1 MAVCFPRCV
10 RIFGYGFS
18 KVRAVHERRG
28 NADFKRRGGRWG
40 TVWYVGALGKNIRKI
55 TEYTRS
61 RLKEDAM
68 PIQLIISLVPLY
80 DEPGSF
86 RPVAPRAASLVPLP
100 LYGESGSLRPV
111 APRAASLVP
120 FPLYGEP
127 GSLRPVAPRA
137 ASLVPL
143 PLYGESGSLRPVAPR
158 AASLVPFPLYG
169 EPGSLRPVAPRA
181 ASLVPFPL
189 YGEPGSLRPV
199 APRAASLVPLPLYGE
214 SGSLRP
220 VRPFK
225 AFADTVSFISVYEG
239 LPVGPQIF
247 CGGKIPGRAG
257 GFLLGRA
264 GLSEFYAFLT

>member
-1 MAVCFPRCV
+1 MLRKPEFVSVMAVCFPRCV

-18 KVRAVHERRG
+18 KVRAVHERRK

-68 PIQLIISLVPLY
+68 SIQLIISLV
-80 DEPGSF
+80 
-86 RPVAPRAASLVPLP
+86 P

-120 FPLYGEP
+120 LPLYGEP
-127 GSLRPVAPRA
+127 
-137 ASLVPL
+137 
-143 PLYGESGSLRPVAPR
+143 
-158 AASLVPFPLYG
+158 
-169 EPGSLRPVAPRA
+169 
-181 ASLVPFPL
+181 
-189 YGEPGSLRPV
+189 
-199 APRAASLVPLPLYGE
+199 
-214 SGSLRP
+214 GSLRP

>member
-80 DEPGSF
+80 
-86 RPVAPRAASLVPLP
+86 
-100 LYGESGSLRPV
+100 GES
-111 APRAASLVP
+111 
-120 FPLYGEP
+120 

-158 AASLVPFPLYG
+158 AASLVPL
-169 EPGSLRPVAPRA
+169 
-181 ASLVPFPL
+181 PL

-199 APRAASLVPLPLYGE
+199 APRAASLVPLLLYGE
-214 SGSLRP
+214 PGSLRP

>member
-68 PIQLIISLVPLY
+68 SIQLIISLV
-80 DEPGSF
+80 
-86 RPVAPRAASLVPLP
+86 P

-120 FPLYGEP
+120 LPLYGEP

-143 PLYGESGSLRPVAPR
+143 PLYGE
-158 AASLVPFPLYG
+158 
-169 EPGSLRPVAPRA
+169 PGSLC
-181 ASLVPFPL
+181 
-189 YGEPGSLRPV
+189 PV
-199 APRAASLVPLPLYGE
+199 APRAASLVPLLLYGE
-214 SGSLRP
+214 PGSLCP

>member
-1 MAVCFPRCV
+1 MLRKPEFVSVMAVCFPRCV

-100 LYGESGSLRPV
+100 LYGESGSRRPV
-111 APRAASLVP
+111 VPRAASLVP

-127 GSLRPVAPRA
+127 GSLCPVAPRA

-143 PLYGESGSLRPVAPR
+143 PLYGEP
-158 AASLVPFPLYG
+158 
-169 EPGSLRPVAPRA
+169 
-181 ASLVPFPL
+181 
-189 YGEPGSLRPV
+189 
-199 APRAASLVPLPLYGE
+199 
-214 SGSLRP
+214 GSLRP

>member
-1 MAVCFPRCV
+1 MLRKPEFVSVMAVCFPRCV

-28 NADFKRRGGRWG
+28 NADFKRWGGRWG

-80 DEPGSF
+80 
-86 RPVAPRAASLVPLP
+86 
-100 LYGESGSLRPV
+100 GES
-111 APRAASLVP
+111 
-120 FPLYGEP
+120 

-143 PLYGESGSLRPVAPR
+143 PLYGEP
-158 AASLVPFPLYG
+158 
-169 EPGSLRPVAPRA
+169 
-181 ASLVPFPL
+181 
-189 YGEPGSLRPV
+189 
-199 APRAASLVPLPLYGE
+199 
-214 SGSLRP
+214 GSLRP

>member
-28 NADFKRRGGRWG
+28 NADFKRWGGRWG

-80 DEPGSF
+80 
-86 RPVAPRAASLVPLP
+86 
-100 LYGESGSLRPV
+100 GESGSLRPV

-120 FPLYGEP
+120 LPLYGEP

-143 PLYGESGSLRPVAPR
+143 PLYGEP
-158 AASLVPFPLYG
+158 
-169 EPGSLRPVAPRA
+169 
-181 ASLVPFPL
+181 
-189 YGEPGSLRPV
+189 
-199 APRAASLVPLPLYGE
+199 
-214 SGSLRP
+214 GSLRP

>member
-1 MAVCFPRCV
+1 MLRKPEFVSVMAVCFPRCV

-100 LYGESGSLRPV
+100 LYGEP
-111 APRAASLVP
+111 
-120 FPLYGEP
+120 
-127 GSLRPVAPRA
+127 
-137 ASLVPL
+137 
-143 PLYGESGSLRPVAPR
+143 
-158 AASLVPFPLYG
+158 
-169 EPGSLRPVAPRA
+169 
-181 ASLVPFPL
+181 
-189 YGEPGSLRPV
+189 
-199 APRAASLVPLPLYGE
+199 
-214 SGSLRP
+214 GSLRP

-264 GLSEFYAFLT
+264 GLSEFYAFLTYSFSSFLCPA

>member
-68 PIQLIISLVPLY
+68 SIQLIISLV
-80 DEPGSF
+80 
-86 RPVAPRAASLVPLP
+86 P

-120 FPLYGEP
+120 LLLYGEP
-127 GSLRPVAPRA
+127 GSLC
-137 ASLVPL
+137 
-143 PLYGESGSLRPVAPR
+143 
-158 AASLVPFPLYG
+158 
-169 EPGSLRPVAPRA
+169 
-181 ASLVPFPL
+181 
-189 YGEPGSLRPV
+189 
-199 APRAASLVPLPLYGE
+199 
-214 SGSLRP
+214 P

-225 AFADTVSFISVYEG
+225 AFADTVSFISVYEE

>member
-1 MAVCFPRCV
+1 MLRKPEFVSVMAVCFPRCV

-100 LYGESGSLRPV
+100 LYGEP
-111 APRAASLVP
+111 
-120 FPLYGEP
+120 
-127 GSLRPVAPRA
+127 
-137 ASLVPL
+137 
-143 PLYGESGSLRPVAPR
+143 
-158 AASLVPFPLYG
+158 
-169 EPGSLRPVAPRA
+169 
-181 ASLVPFPL
+181 
-189 YGEPGSLRPV
+189 
-199 APRAASLVPLPLYGE
+199 
-214 SGSLRP
+214 GSLRP

-239 LPVGPQIF
+239 LPVGPPIF

-264 GLSEFYAFLT
+264 GLSQFYAFLT

>member
-100 LYGESGSLRPV
+100 LYGEP
-111 APRAASLVP
+111 
-120 FPLYGEP
+120 
-127 GSLRPVAPRA
+127 
-137 ASLVPL
+137 
-143 PLYGESGSLRPVAPR
+143 
-158 AASLVPFPLYG
+158 
-169 EPGSLRPVAPRA
+169 
-181 ASLVPFPL
+181 
-189 YGEPGSLRPV
+189 
-199 APRAASLVPLPLYGE
+199 
-214 SGSLRP
+214 GSLRP

>member
-1 MAVCFPRCV
+1 MLRKPEFVSVMAVCFPRCV

-80 DEPGSF
+80 
-86 RPVAPRAASLVPLP
+86 
-100 LYGESGSLRPV
+100 GESGSLRPV

-127 GSLRPVAPRA
+127 GSLC
-137 ASLVPL
+137 
-143 PLYGESGSLRPVAPR
+143 
-158 AASLVPFPLYG
+158 
-169 EPGSLRPVAPRA
+169 
-181 ASLVPFPL
+181 
-189 YGEPGSLRPV
+189 
-199 APRAASLVPLPLYGE
+199 
-214 SGSLRP
+214 P

>member
-1 MAVCFPRCV
+1 MLRKPEFVSVMAVCFPRCV

-86 RPVAPRAASLVPLP
+86 RPVAPRAASLVPLL

-143 PLYGESGSLRPVAPR
+143 L
-158 AASLVPFPLYG
+158 LYG
-169 EPGSLRPVAPRA
+169 EP
-181 ASLVPFPL
+181 
-189 YGEPGSLRPV
+189 
-199 APRAASLVPLPLYGE
+199 
-214 SGSLRP
+214 GSLRP

>member
-1 MAVCFPRCV
+1 MLRKPEFVSVMAVCFPRCV

-68 PIQLIISLVPLY
+68 SIQLIISLV
-80 DEPGSF
+80 
-86 RPVAPRAASLVPLP
+86 P

-143 PLYGESGSLRPVAPR
+143 L
-158 AASLVPFPLYG
+158 LYG
-169 EPGSLRPVAPRA
+169 EP
-181 ASLVPFPL
+181 
-189 YGEPGSLRPV
+189 
-199 APRAASLVPLPLYGE
+199 
-214 SGSLRP
+214 GSLRP

>member
-80 DEPGSF
+80 
-86 RPVAPRAASLVPLP
+86 
-100 LYGESGSLRPV
+100 GESGSLRPV

-127 GSLRPVAPRA
+127 GSLCPVAPRA

-143 PLYGESGSLRPVAPR
+143 
-158 AASLVPFPLYG
+158 
-169 EPGSLRPVAPRA
+169 
-181 ASLVPFPL
+181 PL

-199 APRAASLVPLPLYGE
+199 APRAASLVPLLLYGE
-214 SGSLRP
+214 PGSLRP

>member
-80 DEPGSF
+80 GESGSL

-100 LYGESGSLRPV
+100 LYGEPGSLCPV

-120 FPLYGEP
+120 LPLYGEP

-143 PLYGESGSLRPVAPR
+143 L
-158 AASLVPFPLYG
+158 LYG
-169 EPGSLRPVAPRA
+169 EP
-181 ASLVPFPL
+181 
-189 YGEPGSLRPV
+189 
-199 APRAASLVPLPLYGE
+199 
-214 SGSLRP
+214 GSLRP

>member
-1 MAVCFPRCV
+1 MLRKPEFVSVMAVCFPRCV

-86 RPVAPRAASLVPLP
+86 
-100 LYGESGSLRPV
+100 
-111 APRAASLVP
+111 
-120 FPLYGEP
+120 
-127 GSLRPVAPRA
+127 
-137 ASLVPL
+137 
-143 PLYGESGSLRPVAPR
+143 
-158 AASLVPFPLYG
+158 
-169 EPGSLRPVAPRA
+169 RPVAPRA

>member
-80 DEPGSF
+80 GEPGSL
-86 RPVAPRAASLVPLP
+86 RPVDPRAASLVPLP
-100 LYGESGSLRPV
+100 LYGEP
-111 APRAASLVP
+111 
-120 FPLYGEP
+120 
-127 GSLRPVAPRA
+127 
-137 ASLVPL
+137 
-143 PLYGESGSLRPVAPR
+143 
-158 AASLVPFPLYG
+158 
-169 EPGSLRPVAPRA
+169 
-181 ASLVPFPL
+181 
-189 YGEPGSLRPV
+189 
-199 APRAASLVPLPLYGE
+199 
-214 SGSLRP
+214 GSLRP

>member
-1 MAVCFPRCV
+1 MLRKPEFVSGMAVCFPRCV

-111 APRAASLVP
+111 VPRAASLVP

-127 GSLRPVAPRA
+127 GSLCPVAPRA

-143 PLYGESGSLRPVAPR
+143 PLYGEP
-158 AASLVPFPLYG
+158 
-169 EPGSLRPVAPRA
+169 
-181 ASLVPFPL
+181 
-189 YGEPGSLRPV
+189 
-199 APRAASLVPLPLYGE
+199 
-214 SGSLRP
+214 GSLRP

>member
-111 APRAASLVP
+111 VPRAASLVPFPLYGEPGSLRPVVLRAASLVP

-143 PLYGESGSLRPVAPR
+143 L
-158 AASLVPFPLYG
+158 LYG
-169 EPGSLRPVAPRA
+169 EPGSLC
-181 ASLVPFPL
+181 
-189 YGEPGSLRPV
+189 
-199 APRAASLVPLPLYGE
+199 
-214 SGSLRP
+214 P

>member
-1 MAVCFPRCV
+1 MAVCFTRCV

-111 APRAASLVP
+111 VPRAASLVP

-127 GSLRPVAPRA
+127 GSLCPVAPRA

-143 PLYGESGSLRPVAPR
+143 PLYGEP
-158 AASLVPFPLYG
+158 
-169 EPGSLRPVAPRA
+169 
-181 ASLVPFPL
+181 
-189 YGEPGSLRPV
+189 
-199 APRAASLVPLPLYGE
+199 
-214 SGSLRP
+214 GSLRP

>member
-1 MAVCFPRCV
+1 MLRKPEFVSVMAVCFPRCV

-18 KVRAVHERRG
+18 KLRAVHERRG

-68 PIQLIISLVPLY
+68 SIQLIISLV
-80 DEPGSF
+80 
-86 RPVAPRAASLVPLP
+86 P

-111 APRAASLVP
+111 VPRAASLVP

-127 GSLRPVAPRA
+127 GSLCPVAPRA

-143 PLYGESGSLRPVAPR
+143 L
-158 AASLVPFPLYG
+158 LYG
-169 EPGSLRPVAPRA
+169 EPGSLC
-181 ASLVPFPL
+181 
-189 YGEPGSLRPV
+189 
-199 APRAASLVPLPLYGE
+199 
-214 SGSLRP
+214 P

>member
-80 DEPGSF
+80 
-86 RPVAPRAASLVPLP
+86 
-100 LYGESGSLRPV
+100 GESGSLRPV

-127 GSLRPVAPRA
+127 GSLRPVAPR
-137 ASLVPL
+137 V
-143 PLYGESGSLRPVAPR
+143 
-158 AASLVPFPLYG
+158 ASLVPFPLYG
-169 EPGSLRPVAPRA
+169 EPGSLCPVAPRA
-181 ASLVPFPL
+181 ASLVPLLL

-199 APRAASLVPLPLYGE
+199 APRAASLVPLLLYGE
-214 SGSLRP
+214 PGSLCP

>member
-68 PIQLIISLVPLY
+68 SIQLIISLVPLY
-80 DEPGSF
+80 
-86 RPVAPRAASLVPLP
+86 
-100 LYGESGSLRPV
+100 GES
-111 APRAASLVP
+111 
-120 FPLYGEP
+120 

-143 PLYGESGSLRPVAPR
+143 PLYGESGSLRPVVPR

-169 EPGSLRPVAPRA
+169 EPGSLC
-181 ASLVPFPL
+181 
-189 YGEPGSLRPV
+189 PV

-214 SGSLRP
+214 PGSLCP

>member
-1 MAVCFPRCV
+1 MLRKPEFVSVMAVCFPRCV

-68 PIQLIISLVPLY
+68 SIQLIISLV
-80 DEPGSF
+80 
-86 RPVAPRAASLVPLP
+86 P

-127 GSLRPVAPRA
+127 GSLCPVAPRA

-143 PLYGESGSLRPVAPR
+143 L
-158 AASLVPFPLYG
+158 LYG
-169 EPGSLRPVAPRA
+169 EPGSLC
-181 ASLVPFPL
+181 
-189 YGEPGSLRPV
+189 
-199 APRAASLVPLPLYGE
+199 
-214 SGSLRP
+214 P

>member
-1 MAVCFPRCV
+1 MLRKPEFVSVMAVCFPRCV

-80 DEPGSF
+80 
-86 RPVAPRAASLVPLP
+86 
-100 LYGESGSLRPV
+100 GESGSLRPV

-127 GSLRPVAPRA
+127 GSLCPVAPRA

-143 PLYGESGSLRPVAPR
+143 
-158 AASLVPFPLYG
+158 
-169 EPGSLRPVAPRA
+169 
-181 ASLVPFPL
+181 PL

-199 APRAASLVPLPLYGE
+199 APRAASLVPLLLYGE
-214 SGSLRP
+214 PGSLRP

>member
-111 APRAASLVP
+111 VPRAASLVP

-127 GSLRPVAPRA
+127 GSLCPVAPRA

-143 PLYGESGSLRPVAPR
+143 PLYGEP
-158 AASLVPFPLYG
+158 
-169 EPGSLRPVAPRA
+169 
-181 ASLVPFPL
+181 
-189 YGEPGSLRPV
+189 
-199 APRAASLVPLPLYGE
+199 
-214 SGSLRP
+214 GSLRP

-257 GFLLGRA
+257 GFLFGRA

>member
-1 MAVCFPRCV
+1 MLRKPEFVSVMAVCFPRCV

-100 LYGESGSLRPV
+100 LYGEP
-111 APRAASLVP
+111 
-120 FPLYGEP
+120 
-127 GSLRPVAPRA
+127 
-137 ASLVPL
+137 
-143 PLYGESGSLRPVAPR
+143 
-158 AASLVPFPLYG
+158 
-169 EPGSLRPVAPRA
+169 
-181 ASLVPFPL
+181 
-189 YGEPGSLRPV
+189 
-199 APRAASLVPLPLYGE
+199 
-214 SGSLRP
+214 GSLRP

>member
-68 PIQLIISLVPLY
+68 SIQLIISLV
-80 DEPGSF
+80 
-86 RPVAPRAASLVPLP
+86 P

-111 APRAASLVP
+111 VPRAASLVP

-127 GSLRPVAPRA
+127 
-137 ASLVPL
+137 
-143 PLYGESGSLRPVAPR
+143 
-158 AASLVPFPLYG
+158 
-169 EPGSLRPVAPRA
+169 
-181 ASLVPFPL
+181 
-189 YGEPGSLRPV
+189 
-199 APRAASLVPLPLYGE
+199 
-214 SGSLRP
+214 GSLRP

>member
-111 APRAASLVP
+111 VPRAASLVPLPLYGEPGSLRPVVPRAASLVP

-143 PLYGESGSLRPVAPR
+143 L
-158 AASLVPFPLYG
+158 LYG
-169 EPGSLRPVAPRA
+169 EPGSLC
-181 ASLVPFPL
+181 
-189 YGEPGSLRPV
+189 
-199 APRAASLVPLPLYGE
+199 
-214 SGSLRP
+214 P

>member
-28 NADFKRRGGRWG
+28 NADFKRWGGRWG

-80 DEPGSF
+80 
-86 RPVAPRAASLVPLP
+86 
-100 LYGESGSLRPV
+100 GESGSLRPV

-120 FPLYGEP
+120 LPLYGEP

-137 ASLVPL
+137 ASLVPF
-143 PLYGESGSLRPVAPR
+143 PLYDEPGSLCPVAPR

-189 YGEPGSLRPV
+189 YGEPGSLC
-199 APRAASLVPLPLYGE
+199 
-214 SGSLRP
+214 P

>member
-1 MAVCFPRCV
+1 MLRKPEFVSVMAVCFPRCV

-143 PLYGESGSLRPVAPR
+143 PLYGESGSLRPV
-158 AASLVPFPLYG
+158 
-169 EPGSLRPVAPRA
+169 
-181 ASLVPFPL
+181 
-189 YGEPGSLRPV
+189 
-199 APRAASLVPLPLYGE
+199 
-214 SGSLRP
+214 
-220 VRPFK
+220 RPFK

>member
-111 APRAASLVP
+111 VPRAASRVP

-127 GSLRPVAPRA
+127 GSLCPVAPRA

-143 PLYGESGSLRPVAPR
+143 PLYGEP
-158 AASLVPFPLYG
+158 
-169 EPGSLRPVAPRA
+169 
-181 ASLVPFPL
+181 
-189 YGEPGSLRPV
+189 
-199 APRAASLVPLPLYGE
+199 
-214 SGSLRP
+214 GSLRP

>member
-68 PIQLIISLVPLY
+68 SIQLIISLV
-80 DEPGSF
+80 
-86 RPVAPRAASLVPLP
+86 P

-120 FPLYGEP
+120 LLLYGEP
-127 GSLRPVAPRA
+127 
-137 ASLVPL
+137 
-143 PLYGESGSLRPVAPR
+143 
-158 AASLVPFPLYG
+158 
-169 EPGSLRPVAPRA
+169 
-181 ASLVPFPL
+181 
-189 YGEPGSLRPV
+189 
-199 APRAASLVPLPLYGE
+199 
-214 SGSLRP
+214 GSLRP

>member
-1 MAVCFPRCV
+1 MLRKPEFVSGIAVYFPRCV

-18 KVRAVHERRG
+18 KTRAVRERRG

-68 PIQLIISLVPLY
+68 SIQLIISLVPLY
-80 DEPGSF
+80 
-86 RPVAPRAASLVPLP
+86 
-100 LYGESGSLRPV
+100 GES
-111 APRAASLVP
+111 
-120 FPLYGEP
+120 

-143 PLYGESGSLRPVAPR
+143 PLYGESGSLRPVVPR

-169 EPGSLRPVAPRA
+169 EPGSLC
-181 ASLVPFPL
+181 
-189 YGEPGSLRPV
+189 PV
-199 APRAASLVPLPLYGE
+199 APRAASLVPLLLYGE

>member
-1 MAVCFPRCV
+1 MLRKPEFVSVMAVCFPRCV

-28 NADFKRRGGRWG
+28 NAYFKRRGGRWG

-111 APRAASLVP
+111 VPRAASLVP

-127 GSLRPVAPRA
+127 GSLCPVAPRA

-143 PLYGESGSLRPVAPR
+143 PLYGEP
-158 AASLVPFPLYG
+158 
-169 EPGSLRPVAPRA
+169 
-181 ASLVPFPL
+181 
-189 YGEPGSLRPV
+189 
-199 APRAASLVPLPLYGE
+199 
-214 SGSLRP
+214 GSLRP

-225 AFADTVSFISVYEG
+225 AFADTVGFISVFEG

>member
-80 DEPGSF
+80 
-86 RPVAPRAASLVPLP
+86 
-100 LYGESGSLRPV
+100 GES
-111 APRAASLVP
+111 
-120 FPLYGEP
+120 

-143 PLYGESGSLRPVAPR
+143 PLYGESGSLRPVVPR

-169 EPGSLRPVAPRA
+169 EPGSLC
-181 ASLVPFPL
+181 
-189 YGEPGSLRPV
+189 PV

-214 SGSLRP
+214 PGSLRP

>member
-80 DEPGSF
+80 GEPGSL
-86 RPVAPRAASLVPLP
+86 RPVVPRAASLVPFP
-100 LYGESGSLRPV
+100 LYGEPGSLRPV
-111 APRAASLVP
+111 VPRAASLVP

-143 PLYGESGSLRPVAPR
+143 L
-158 AASLVPFPLYG
+158 LYG
-169 EPGSLRPVAPRA
+169 EPGSLC
-181 ASLVPFPL
+181 
-189 YGEPGSLRPV
+189 
-199 APRAASLVPLPLYGE
+199 
-214 SGSLRP
+214 P